1 MTVADTPNTS
11 TPPDTPGVIYSRLTK
26 ASYLVGNSTVFP
38 QLVEAACTWQEV
50 PASPDVVRWCATRPT
65 ILDALQMTEDT
76 ALDDV
81 LRGFARDPD
90 TAETMD
96 QLILTAVQEY
106 KETT

>member
-1 MTVADTPNTS
+1 MTDTVPA
-11 TPPDTPGVIYSRLTK
+11 TPPDTPGVIYSRLAK

-38 QLVEAACTWQEV
+38 LLVQAACVFHRV
-50 PASPDVVRWCATRPT
+50 PYGDDVRMWAATRPA
-65 ILDALQMTEDT
+65 ILDALTMTEDT